1 MLLLE
6 TLFTVAVV
14 LLHTSSHT
22 HTHTHTHK
30 TLSNEAV
37 RRPSTNSGNI
47 EFKWNIAAFPPCS
60 EPRDTFYI
68 GIWDGIINL
77 AVEINS
83 HLSFTGLEHLS
94 HYG

>member
-1 MLLLE
+1 MLLLD

-14 LLHTSSHT
+14 LLHTSS

-47 EFKWNIAAFPPCS
+47 EFK
-60 EPRDTFYI
+60 
-68 GIWDGIINL
+68 
-77 AVEINS
+77 
-83 HLSFTGLEHLS
+83 
-94 HYG
+94 